1 MIVINVKS
9 LFFVLSVIAVFLTSA
24 CANGVADSGDKIGS
38 AEPYSLALD
47 ELISTDTALNENMEY
62 ISLDLDDQLPL
73 KDSDKQ
79 SIEEYLQSKYNVK
92 IYNFTYE
99 QLIDEGLYDT
109 EKSTLKGILLKI
121 EKQEQSD
128 KNNVII
134 EVSKYRTNEGGLSSK
149 ITLAYQDG
157 QWKVVNHTPTKE
169 S

>member
-1 MIVINVKS
+1 
-9 LFFVLSVIAVFLTSA
+9 
-24 CANGVADSGDKIGS
+24 
-38 AEPYSLALD
+38 
-47 ELISTDTALNENMEY
+47 MEY

-92 IYNFTYE
+92 IYNFNYE
-99 QLIDEGLYDT
+99 QLVDEGLYDT

-134 EVSKYRTNEGGLSSK
+134 EVSKYRTNEGGLSAK
-149 ITLAYQDG
+149 VTLAYQDG

>member
-1 MIVINVKS
+1 
-9 LFFVLSVIAVFLTSA
+9 
-24 CANGVADSGDKIGS
+24 
-38 AEPYSLALD
+38 
-47 ELISTDTALNENMEY
+47 MEY